1 MKEAKILSEYVM
13 VVAGQTGMHVMAT
26 SEEDARAQIER
37 KMKVRP
43 YAALAL
49 RAWIEQ
55 GRPVVKAVAG

>member
-1 MKEAKILSEYVM
+1 MKEQREYSM
-13 VVAGQTGMHVMAT
+13 MIAGQKGPSVMAA
-26 SEEDARAQIER
+26 SEEDARAKIER

>member
-1 MKEAKILSEYVM
+1 MKQIKELREYVM
-13 VVAGQTGMHVMAT
+13 LVAGQKGLSVMAA

-43 YAALAL
+43 YATLAL
-49 RAWIEQ
+49 RVWIEQ